1 MARIRW
7 YNPRQSVYHELHD
20 GGTMAKAGFGSVT
33 ESLSLLLLRAP
44 LGLIFMAHGSQK
56 LFGLFGG
63 PGVSATLKT
72 FEEKMGIPPILTIL
86 AMIAEF
92 GGGLGVL
99 LGCLT
104 RLSALGISSVIMMAI
119 YKVHLANGFFLNWY
133 CTSGKGHGIE
143 YNIALLGVA
152 LSLVCTGGGKWAVD
166 RMLWRR

>member
-1 MARIRW
+1 
-7 YNPRQSVYHELHD
+7 
-20 GGTMAKAGFGSVT
+20 MAKPGFGSMT
-33 ESLSLLLLRAP
+33 ESLSLILLRMP

-63 PGVSATLKT
+63 TGVSATLKT
-72 FEEKMGIPPILTIL
+72 FEEKMGIPPLFTIL

-104 RLSALGISSVIMMAI
+104 RLSALGVASVMAVAI
-119 YKVHLANGFFLNWY
+119 YKVHLVNGFFLNWY
-133 CTSGKGHGIE
+133 CTAGKGHGIE
-143 YNIALLGVA
+143 YNIALLGMA
-152 LSLVCTGGGKWAVD
+152 LSLVLTGGGKWSID

>member
-1 MARIRW
+1 
-7 YNPRQSVYHELHD
+7 
-20 GGTMAKAGFGSVT
+20 MAKAGIGSAAD
-33 ESLSLLLLRAP
+33 SLALLLLRVP

-63 PGVSATLKT
+63 PGVSVTLKT

-99 LGCLT
+99 LGCVT
-104 RLSALGISSVIMMAI
+104 RLSASGIAAVMAVAI
-119 YKVHLANGFFLNWY
+119 YKVHLANGFFLNLS
-133 CTSGKGHGIE
+133 CLPGRGQGIE
-143 YNIALLGVA
+143 YNIALLGMA
-152 LSLVCTGGGKWAVD
+152 LSLVCAGGGKWSVD

>member
-1 MARIRW
+1 
-7 YNPRQSVYHELHD
+7 
-20 GGTMAKAGFGSVT
+20 MAKPGFGSVT
-33 ESLSLLLLRAP
+33 ESLSLLLLRLP
-44 LGLIFMAHGSQK
+44 LGVIFMAHGSQK

-99 LGCLT
+99 TGCLT
-104 RLSALGISSVIMMAI
+104 RLSAAGVASVMAVAI
-119 YKVHLANGFFLNWY
+119 YKVHLVNGFFMNWY
-133 CTSGKGHGIE
+133 CQPGRGHGIE
-143 YNIALLGVA
+143 YNVALLGMA
-152 LSLVCTGGGKWAVD
+152 LSLVFTGGGRWSLD

>member
-1 MARIRW
+1 
-7 YNPRQSVYHELHD
+7 
-20 GGTMAKAGFGSVT
+20 MAKPGFGSLT
-33 ESLSLLLLRAP
+33 ESLSLLLLRVP

-92 GGGLGVL
+92 GGGLGVMV
-99 LGCLT
+99 GCLT
-104 RLSALGISSVIMMAI
+104 RLSAFGIGSVMVVAI
-119 YKVHLANGFFLNWY
+119 YKVHLVNGFFMNWY
-133 CTSGKGHGIE
+133 CLPGRGHGIE
-143 YNIALLGVA
+143 YNVALLGMA
-152 LSLVCTGGGKWAVD
+152 LSLVFTGGGRWSVD

>member
-1 MARIRW
+1 
-7 YNPRQSVYHELHD
+7 
-20 GGTMAKAGFGSVT
+20 MAKPGFGSVT
-33 ESLSLLLLRAP
+33 ESFSLLFLRVP

-63 PGVSATLKT
+63 QGVSATMKA

-99 LGCLT
+99 IGCLT
-104 RLSALGISSVIMMAI
+104 RLSALGIASVMVVAI
-119 YKVHLANGFFLNWY
+119 YKVHMVNGFFLNLN
-133 CTSGKGHGIE
+133 CLPGRGQGFE
-143 YNIALLGVA
+143 YNIALLGMA
-152 LSLVCTGGGKWAVD
+152 LSLVLTGGGRWSLD